1 MTEQADRDAPAGPEW
16 QHSWRKRTEVAL
28 IAGLGAPLLGA
39 LGATVRLDAV
49 GAEHLEAI
57 DRAGEPY
64 IVALWHGHILP
75 GMWYFRD
82 RGIVVATSENFD
94 GEWIARIIQRFGYG
108 AARGSSSRGGARAM
122 RALLKSIAQ
131 TPAAFTVDGPRGPR
145 GVAHPGIVWLA
156 KATGHPILPIHAAAD
171 RAWTMRSWDRTHV
184 PKPWS
189 RVVVAIGAP
198 LRVRRET
205 DESGL
210 EQARLAVEQSLRAAE
225 AVCRQALTAGKTSR

>member
-1 MTEQADRDAPAGPEW
+1 VTDQPDRDAPAGPEW

-49 GAEHLEAI
+49 GSEHLAAV

-82 RGIVVATSENFD
+82 RGIVVVTSENFD

-122 RALLKSIAQ
+122 RSLLKSIAH
-131 TPAAFTVDGPRGPR
+131 TPAAVTVDGPRGPR

-189 RVVVAIGAP
+189 RVVVAIGEP

-210 EQARLAVEQSLRAAE
+210 EQARLAVEQSLREAE
-225 AVCRQALTAGKTSR
+225 ATCRRALATGETSR